1 MPILTVFAGPNGS
14 GKSSISQ
21 RLEFEGR
28 LNLLDTD
35 AIARRINPDDPR
47 AAAVEAGREVLTRT
61 REFIENR
68 ESFAIETTLAGN
80 TALAVMRRTA
90 DLGYVVRLIYL
101 CLSSPE
107 RSIRRVR
114 ERAAQGGHDVPDE
127 DIRRRYA
134 RSVANLSTAIRLADE
149 AVMYDNSG
157 KEPKRVIQAV
167 GGRIVWSDVP
177 LPEWTRG
184 LVAGLS

>member
-1 MPILTVFAGPNGS
+1 M
-14 GKSSISQ
+14 
-21 RLEFEGR
+21 
-28 LNLLDTD
+28 
-35 AIARRINPDDPR
+35 
-47 AAAVEAGREVLTRT
+47 
-61 REFIENR
+61 
-68 ESFAIETTLAGN
+68 
-80 TALAVMRRTA
+80 
-90 DLGYVVRLIYL
+90 VRLIYL